1 MKVTSRHISWEELGA
16 RIASGIPFVH
26 RIPAPQAGMPAV
38 DIRVS
43 ERGEELAMW
52 IPTDGNGTL
61 SVSPLAAVAI
71 EVIPGQAGRIIEI
84 RTRMPALFQEIYGFF
99 VSVSDKI
106 QLNNTDPFAA
116 VAETLDAWRDL
127 LKAQAVLSE
136 EAQLGLRG
144 ELHFMRQLIG
154 RIGDAALAA
163 WTGPQRQPHDFRVGG
178 SEFEVKTTRSVHHV
192 HVVNG
197 LHQLEPSPGRQLYIH
212 SLRVAPA
219 GAHAGTTLPQEIDQ
233 TRALLSPTGQ
243 LGLDRILRVHFGY
256 GPERADWYP
265 LRLQPAAPPRLVPVD
280 ASCPRITA
288 QMLSSIPHA
297 DRLGDVRYRVN
308 LEGLGH
314 PEGSPA
320 YDAILSLPLSQPPE
334 QPETIYADDF

>member
-1 MKVTSRHISWEELGA
+1 MMAKSRHISWEALDG

-26 RIPAPQAGMPAV
+26 RIPAPQAGIPAL

-52 IPTDGNGTL
+52 IPADGNGAL

-71 EVIPGQAGRIIEI
+71 EVIPGPAGRLIEI
-84 RTRMPALFQEIYGFF
+84 RTRTPALFQEIYGFF

-106 QLNNTDPFAA
+106 QLNDTDPFAA
-116 VAETLDAWRDL
+116 VAETVDAWRDL
-127 LKAQAVLSE
+127 LRAQAVLSE

-154 RIGDAALAA
+154 RLGDAVLDA

-178 SEFEVKTTRSVHHV
+178 REFEVKATRGVHHV

-212 SLRVAPA
+212 SLRMAPA
-219 GAHAGTTLPQEIDQ
+219 GAQAGTTLSQEIEQ
-233 TRALLSPTGQ
+233 TRALLPPTGQ
-243 LGLDRILRVHFGY
+243 LRLDRILRTHYGY
-256 GPERADWYP
+256 APGHADWYP
-265 LRLQPAAPPRLVPVD
+265 LRLQLAAPPRLVPVD

-288 QMLSSIPHA
+288 GMLSAIPHA

-320 YDAILSLPLSQPPE
+320 YDAILSIPPQSAPE
-334 QPETIYADDF
+334 QPETIYAADF